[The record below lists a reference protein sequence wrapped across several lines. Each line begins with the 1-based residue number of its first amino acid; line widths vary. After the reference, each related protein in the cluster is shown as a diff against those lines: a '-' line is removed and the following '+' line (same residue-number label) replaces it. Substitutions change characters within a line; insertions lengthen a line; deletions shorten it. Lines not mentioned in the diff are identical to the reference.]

1 MAPSRGGTGAGAR
14 SEAGKEVAGGYDG
27 GGEQHSLSDRQQLVG
42 GRHAGADAHHEKDRV
57 QVGRAETQGARSHA
71 QHTQASAGDCLID
84 PAAGTAG
91 RRAAKAGVSR
101 APQLDTKSDESGEPS
116 IGGSE
121 AGAAGSSHSPGR
133 SDAILGD
140 YGGAGWASGET
151 NGDTDFR
158 RRPEVA
164 GKPRECVRAAPGNY
178 SQTETQQPQHS
189 LQPRQNPSTGKPK

>member
-151 NGDTDFR
+151 NADTDFR
-158 RRPEVA
+158 RRHEVA
-164 GKPRECVRAAPGNY
+164 RKDRRYVRAPTGNHFKR
-178 SQTETQQPQHS
+178 QTNQTHHTYPTTQ
-189 LQPRQNPSTGKPK
+189 